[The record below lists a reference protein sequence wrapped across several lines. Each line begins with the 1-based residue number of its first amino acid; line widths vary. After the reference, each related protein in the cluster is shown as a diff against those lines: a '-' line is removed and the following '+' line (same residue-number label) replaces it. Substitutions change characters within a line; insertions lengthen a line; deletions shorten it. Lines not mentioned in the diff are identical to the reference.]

1 MTSYRSIV
9 VYSHVL
15 GIGRQERLERVRLVN
30 WSTCETLTGATGATG
45 ATGRLEGVGVYN
57 SLVSALLVV

>member
-45 ATGRLEGVGVYN
+45 RLEGVGVY